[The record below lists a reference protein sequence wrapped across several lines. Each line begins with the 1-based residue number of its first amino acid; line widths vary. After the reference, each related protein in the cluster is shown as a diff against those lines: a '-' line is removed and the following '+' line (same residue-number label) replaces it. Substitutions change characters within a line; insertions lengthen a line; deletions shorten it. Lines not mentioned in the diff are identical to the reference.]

1 MWLKKQEKMLEYQI
15 KSNSKAGGNAFAIA
29 NKTEIRFDA
38 SAGRDD
44 TLPNPAELLLTALAA
59 CILKNVERY
68 AEILHLSY
76 RSAQISIKG
85 QRSDRPPMMQKIDY
99 VLEIDTDID
108 DRKLAL
114 WHKNI
119 IKFGT
124 ISNTLA
130 KATDLNGI
138 IKKMKK

>member
-1 MWLKKQEKMLEYQI
+1 MLEYQI
-15 KSNSKAGGNAFAIA
+15 KASSKADGNASAIA

-38 SAGRDD
+38 SSGRDD
-44 TLPNPAELLLTALAA
+44 MLPNPAELLLTALAA

-68 AEILHLSY
+68 AGILHFPY
-76 RSAQISIKG
+76 RSARISIKG
-85 QRSDRPPMMQKIDY
+85 QRNDRPPMMQKIDY

-108 DRKLAL
+108 DRKLQL
-114 WHKNI
+114 WHRNI

-130 KATDLNGI
+130 SATDLNGV
-138 IKKMKK
+138 IKRIKE

>member
-1 MWLKKQEKMLEYQI
+1 MLEYQI
-15 KSNSKAGGNAFAIA
+15 KAQSKAGGSAFAIA

-38 SAGRDD
+38 SSGRDD
-44 TLPNPAELLLTALAA
+44 MLPNPAEMLLTSLAA

-68 AEILHLSY
+68 AGILDFSY
-76 RSAQISIKG
+76 RSARISING
-85 QRSDRPPMMQKIDY
+85 QRSDRPPMMQKIVY
-99 VLEIDTDID
+99 VLEIDTDVD
-108 DRKLAL
+108 DRKLLL

-130 KATDLNGI
+130 KVTELNGI
-138 IKKMKK
+138 IKKIET

>member
-1 MWLKKQEKMLEYQI
+1 MLEYQI
-15 KSNSKAGGNAFAIA
+15 KASSKAGGKASAIA
-29 NKTEIRFDA
+29 NKTDIRFDA
-38 SAGRDD
+38 SSGRDD
-44 TLPNPAELLLTALAA
+44 MLPNPAELLLTALAA

-68 AEILHLSY
+68 AGILHFSY

-99 VLEIDTDID
+99 VLEINTDID
-108 DRKLAL
+108 DRKLQL

-130 KATDLNGI
+130 KATELNGV
-138 IKKMKK
+138 IKKMYK

>member
-1 MWLKKQEKMLEYQI
+1 MLEYQI
-15 KSNSKAGGNAFAIA
+15 KASSKAGGKASAIA

-38 SAGRDD
+38 SSGRDD
-44 TLPNPAELLLTALAA
+44 MLPNPAELLLTALAA

-68 AEILHLSY
+68 AGILHFSY
-76 RSAQISIKG
+76 RSARISIKG
-85 QRSDRPPMMQKIDY
+85 QRNDLPPMMQKIDY
-99 VLEIDTDID
+99 ILEIDTDVD
-108 DRKLAL
+108 DRKLQL

-130 KATDLNGI
+130 SATDLNGV
-138 IKKMKK
+138 IKRMRE

>member
-1 MWLKKQEKMLEYQI
+1 MLEYQI
-15 KSNSKAGGNAFAIA
+15 KANSKAGDNAFAIA

-68 AEILHLSY
+68 AGILHFPY
-76 RSAQISIKG
+76 RSAHISIKG

-138 IKKMKK
+138 IKKMKTCKKDSNS

>member
-1 MWLKKQEKMLEYQI
+1 MLEYQI
-15 KSNSKAGGNAFAIA
+15 TAQSKAGGNASAIA

-38 SAGRDD
+38 SSGRDD
-44 TLPNPAELLLTALAA
+44 MLPNPAELLLTALAA

-68 AEILHLSY
+68 AGILHFPY
-76 RSAQISIKG
+76 RSARINING

-99 VLEIDTDID
+99 VLEIDTDVD
-108 DRKLAL
+108 DRKLQL

-119 IKFGT
+119 LKFGT

-130 KATDLNGI
+130 KATELNGV
-138 IKKMKK
+138 IKKMKN